1 VDSMAFDPNP
11 LLVGFVVLLGP
22 VVFIGFAIRW
32 VADVVFD
39 GAADGRDSE

>member
-1 VDSMAFDPNP
+1 MAFDPNP

-32 VADVVFD
+32 VSATVLG
-39 GAADGRDSE
+39 GAPDGRDSE